1 MERLLVTTANFPK
14 HGQPGETS
22 GEDSVKTP
30 WTWDQNEASIA
41 GKRLDEKGEFPPAR
55 VGWDR
60 QARRV
65 RYSNEKSER
74 GDGHLRGYR

>member
-30 WTWDQNEASIA
+30 WTWDQNEASMA
-41 GKRLDEKGEFPPAR
+41 GNDSTKKASFHQREWDGTDKREGSRIQTKKS
-55 VGWDR
+55 DR
-60 QARRV
+60 R
-65 RYSNEKSER
+65 
-74 GDGHLRGYR
+74 DGHLRGYR